1 MTPPQAQPLPR
12 GFYRSR
18 RGMFFGVCRGVAEY
32 FDLSVFWVRIGV
44 VALTV
49 VTSAWPVLIGY
60 VILALIMKQEP
71 VMTFADEADHEFYDS
86 YAHSRT
92 LALHRLKRAYDRLD
106 RRIRR
111 MEDRVTS
118 PDFDWDRRLQSS

>member
-1 MTPPQAQPLPR
+1 MTPPQAHPLPR

-18 RGMFFGVCRGVAEY
+18 RGMIFGVCRGVAEY
-32 FDLSVFWVRIGV
+32 FDLSVFWVRVGV
-44 VALTV
+44 LAISVLSGV
-49 VTSAWPVLIGY
+49 WPVIIGY
-60 VILALIMKQEP
+60 IILALIMKHEP
-71 VMTFADEADHEFYDS
+71 VMEFANEADQEFYDS

-92 LALHRLKRAYDRLD
+92 LALHRLETAYGRLD

-118 PDFDWDRRLQSS
+118 RDFDWERRLQGS